1 MSKSTKCMK
10 NFKDGM
16 IEEHFSSLFLKATPP
31 FLAPHIK
38 DVIVEMSLRESLHL
52 STFYD
57 STI

>member
-1 MSKSTKCMK
+1 MH
-10 NFKDGM
+10 
-16 IEEHFSSLFLKATPP
+16 EELQGWDDRRAFFLTFLKATPP

-57 STI
+57 SSI